1 MTRQA
6 TYDLIKAYYDAFN
19 NSAMEVFLS
28 LLTEDVVHDINQ
40 GEREFSKQAF
50 AKFMDVM
57 LEHYEE
63 KVIDLVILVNEEGT
77 RAAAEFIIEGKYL
90 KTANGLPPARGQTYR
105 LPVGTFFEIKNGK
118 ISRVTNYYNLQDW
131 IKQVS

>member
-1 MTRQA
+1 MRQA
-6 TYDLIKAYYDAFN
+6 TYGLIKAYYDAFN
-19 NSAMEVFLS
+19 KSEITTFLS
-28 LLTEDVVHDINQ
+28 LLTDDVAHDINQ
-40 GEREFSKQAF
+40 GGCEVGKEAF

-57 LEHYEE
+57 LTHYQE
-63 KVIDLVILVNEEGT
+63 KALDLVILVNEDGT

-90 KTANGLPPARGQTYR
+90 VTAAGLPSARGQTYR
-105 LPVGTFFEIKNGK
+105 LPVGAFFAIKNGK